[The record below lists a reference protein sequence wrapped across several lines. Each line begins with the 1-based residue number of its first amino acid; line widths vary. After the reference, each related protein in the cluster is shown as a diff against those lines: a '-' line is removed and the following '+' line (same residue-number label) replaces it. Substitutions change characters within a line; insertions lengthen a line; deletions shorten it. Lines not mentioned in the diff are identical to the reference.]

1 MPSPKLYFDQQ
12 WKQML
17 LLCMKKRKEN
27 GSGKGGLDIS
37 KENGERMT
45 TISYFVFNFGFY
57 GFFIGALGLL

>member
-1 MPSPKLYFDQQ
+1 
-12 WKQML
+12 ML